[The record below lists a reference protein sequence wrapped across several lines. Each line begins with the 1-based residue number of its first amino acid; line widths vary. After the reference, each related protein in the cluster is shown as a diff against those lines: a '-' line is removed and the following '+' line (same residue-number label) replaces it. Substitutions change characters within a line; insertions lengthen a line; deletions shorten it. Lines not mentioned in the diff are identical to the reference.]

1 VLYKIKIYKKIYGAR
16 HRRNEMKITGV
27 VAEYNPFH
35 AGHEYQLRMAKKLS
49 GCDCI
54 AVVMSGN
61 YVQRGEP
68 AIIDKF
74 KRAEAAVY
82 GGADIVIEL
91 PMPFSCQN
99 AEMFAFAAIRELSKL
114 NIDSLSFGCEDYDIR
129 LLKKIAS
136 IQLTP
141 EYNYFIK
148 EEMKKGLSYPK
159 AMANT
164 LENLISDDSKA
175 VYTPNN
181 VLAVEYI
188 KSALKLNL
196 NLQYYPVKR
205 LGMGHND
212 MEIKGPFH
220 SASAIRNS
228 LIKGSFSDLRLT
240 EKSFEMIEKFY
251 AEHKKFNTLNNY
263 VDFLYYKI
271 LTCDDLNSIYE
282 IKEGLDNK
290 IMAQIFRHENVD
302 DLIMSL
308 KSKRY
313 TYSKLRRCLLNI
325 LLDIKK
331 VYINKFMLTNCD
343 YVKVLAFNNMGR
355 QVFKEARKKGIKVIN
370 RYSDYKKYGLDPEKL
385 DRFQITKT
393 STNIYYLPLKN
404 RKMNSE
410 YTENAAY
417 VDI

>member
-1 VLYKIKIYKKIYGAR
+1 
-16 HRRNEMKITGV
+16 MKITGV

-35 AGHEYQLRMAKKLS
+35 AGHEYQLKMAKRLS

-74 KRAEAAVY
+74 KRAEAAIY

-99 AEMFAFAAIRELSKL
+99 AEMFALAAMIELSKL
-114 NIDSLSFGCEDYDIR
+114 HIDSISFGCENDDVE
-129 LLKKIAS
+129 LLEKIAL

-141 EYNYFIK
+141 GFNSYIK
-148 EEMKKGLSYPK
+148 KEMKKGLSYPN
-159 AMANT
+159 AMSNALKSVLND
-164 LENLISDDSKA
+164 EAEA
-175 VYTPNN
+175 VYSPNN

-188 KSALKLNL
+188 KSAMKLNL

-205 LGMGHND
+205 VGMAHND
-212 MEIKGPFH
+212 NEITGSFY

-228 LIKGSFSDLRLT
+228 LMEGSFENLKLT
-240 EKSFEMIEKFY
+240 EKSVELIEKFY
-251 AEHKKFNTLNNY
+251 KEQKKYNTLNNY
-263 VDFLYYKI
+263 SDYLYYKI
-271 LTCDDLNSIYE
+271 ITCDDLEKIYE
-282 IKEGLDNK
+282 IKEGLNNK
-290 IMAQIFRHENVD
+290 IISQVYKHESID
-302 DLIMSL
+302 ELIMSL

-313 TYSKLRRCLLNI
+313 TYSKLRRSLLNI

-331 VYINKFMLTNCD
+331 VDIINIMSTNNN
-343 YVKVLAFNNMGR
+343 YVKVLAFNNTGR
-355 QVFKEARKKGIKVIN
+355 KVIKNAGNNGTEVIN
-370 RYSDYKKYGLDPEKL
+370 RYSDYKKYNLTPEKL
-385 DRFQITKT
+385 ARFNITNK
-393 STNIYYLPLKN
+393 SSNIYYLPLKN

-410 YTENAAY
+410 YTENAVY